1 MIIIFD
7 MKVLLLTAMEYLRDE
22 CNQMKEKGKDCQA
35 SNCAKLSSS
44 VIKMG
49 RCCTRGNDRRTEMVE
64 NDRRTEMV
72 EVEMTE
78 KEEGWADETGT
89 DIKRLHTL
97 QQVAGWIENHW

>member
-1 MIIIFD
+1 
-7 MKVLLLTAMEYLRDE
+7 
-22 CNQMKEKGKDCQA
+22 MKEIGTDGQA

-49 RCCTRGNDRRTEMVE
+49 RCCTRE